1 MKILATIK
9 LSMKL
14 RVIVCKII
22 VNGMVQEANGLVN
35 ETDKKQGINNKEQ
48 ELRTIIRVE
57 AEELENIFNQIL
69 ENMEHYILLEMHSR

>member
-35 ETDKKQGINNKEQ
+35 EIDKKQGINNKEQ
-48 ELRTIIRVE
+48 ELRTIFRVE

>member
-1 MKILATIK
+1 
-9 LSMKL
+9 
-14 RVIVCKII
+14 
-22 VNGMVQEANGLVN
+22 MVQEANGLVN
-35 ETDKKQGINNKEQ
+35 EIDKKQGINNKEQ

>member
-14 RVIVCKII
+14 RVIVYKII

-35 ETDKKQGINNKEQ
+35 EIDKKQGINNKEQ

-69 ENMEHYILLEMHSR
+69 ENLEHYILLEMHSR

>member
-1 MKILATIK
+1 
-9 LSMKL
+9 MKL

-35 ETDKKQGINNKEQ
+35 EIDKKQGINNKEQ
-48 ELRTIIRVE
+48 ELRTIFRVE

>member
-1 MKILATIK
+1 
-9 LSMKL
+9 MKL

>member
-35 ETDKKQGINNKEQ
+35 EIDKKQGINNKEQ

>member
-1 MKILATIK
+1 
-9 LSMKL
+9 MKL
-14 RVIVCKII
+14 RVIVCKIR

-35 ETDKKQGINNKEQ
+35 EIDKKQGINNKEQ

>member
-69 ENMEHYILLEMHSR
+69 ENMEHYILLEMH

>member
-1 MKILATIK
+1 
-9 LSMKL
+9 MKL

-35 ETDKKQGINNKEQ
+35 EIDKKQ

>member
-1 MKILATIK
+1 
-9 LSMKL
+9 MKL
-14 RVIVCKII
+14 RVIVYKII

-35 ETDKKQGINNKEQ
+35 EIDKKQGINNKEQ